1 VASPLHDER
10 VELVGSGQEIDM
22 KFKALVTSLLLASST
37 VALADDY
44 STTNFVGDR
53 YGDRTDQRGSW
64 RRRPN
69 RLTWQPLTQMITAQR
84 ANVIRLDERK
94 DDLHAIRLQNG
105 SGATYV
111 YSLTLR
117 YDDGSRENVTVAKWL
132 YAGVPLLTFD
142 LPQGRGGVS
151 TVTINTWTY
160 AQSTYQVLGQLGR
173 NSVDH
178 PPGEQP
184 FPTPPPLPP
193 ITQALTLGTNLTF
206 AGSAGYVHIPVGAEK
221 GSFGKLDIKSAGST
235 FLGRVYVTFPGGQY
249 QTFEVNKALYS
260 GQSISL
266 DIQGDVRQI
275 AAVTVMAGDD
285 FHAIGQTGSRFSL
298 ALR

>member
-1 VASPLHDER
+1 MASPLHHEGM
-10 VELVGSGQEIDM
+10 ELVGSGQEIDM

-37 VALADDY
+37 VALADDL

-53 YGDRTDQRGSW
+53 YGDRDQRDSW

-69 RLTWQPLTQMITAQR
+69 RLTWQPLSQMITAAR

-111 YSLTLR
+111 YSLTLK
-117 YDDGSRENVTVAKWL
+117 YDDGSRENVTVGKWL
-132 YAGVPLLTFD
+132 FAGVPMLTFD
-142 LPQGRGGVS
+142 LAQGRGGVS
-151 TVTINTWTY
+151 TVTVNTWTY
-160 AQSTYQVLGQLGR
+160 AQSTYQVHGQLGR
-173 NSVDH
+173 NHVDQ
-178 PPGEQP
+178 PPTTQP

-193 ITQALTLGTNLTF
+193 VAHTLSLGTNLTF
-206 AGSAGYVHIPVGAEK
+206 AGSAGYVHLPVGAEK
-221 GSFGKLDIKSAGST
+221 GSFSKLDIKSTGST
-235 FLGRVYVTFPGGQY
+235 FIGRVYVTFPGGKY
-249 QTFEVNKALYS
+249 QTLEVNKPLYN
-260 GQSISL
+260 GQSLAL